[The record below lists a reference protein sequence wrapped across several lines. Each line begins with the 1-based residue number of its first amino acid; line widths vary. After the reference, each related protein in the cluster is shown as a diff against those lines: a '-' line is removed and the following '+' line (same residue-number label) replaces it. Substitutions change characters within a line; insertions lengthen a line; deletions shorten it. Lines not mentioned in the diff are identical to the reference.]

1 MNILTQ
7 LFQIILL
14 KRQPEDIDHNQ
25 SFALIFLVT
34 AIGLTYVVN
43 SVSGFYSQPLG
54 YGIVQNLAQAGLLY
68 LALSLA
74 KKQNRFIQTC
84 TALFGISSIMLLFAV
99 IVQAV
104 PALALIGVMLNGW
117 VIYLSIKIIRA
128 AFNINIL
135 SAIFL
140 TISISLF
147 SVIAV
152 SVVYPEFIT
161 ETQAIITQQAQAEN
175 PQQ

>member
-7 LFQIILL
+7 LFEIILL
-14 KRQPEDIDHNQ
+14 KRQPEDIDHDQN
-25 SFALIFLVT
+25 FAVLFLVA
-34 AIGLTYVVN
+34 AIGLTYIVN
-43 SVSGFYSQPLG
+43 SISGFYSQPLG
-54 YGIVQNLAQAGLLY
+54 YSAVQNLAQAGLLY
-68 LALSLA
+68 LALSFA

-84 TALFGISSIMLLFAV
+84 TALFGISSIMLLFAI

-117 VIYLSIKIIRA
+117 VIYLSIKIIRS

-135 SAIFL
+135 SSIFL

-147 SVIAV
+147 SIIAV
-152 SVVYPEFIT
+152 SMIFPEFIT
-161 ETQAIITQQAQAEN
+161 ETQAIITQQTQIEN
-175 PQQ
+175 AKP